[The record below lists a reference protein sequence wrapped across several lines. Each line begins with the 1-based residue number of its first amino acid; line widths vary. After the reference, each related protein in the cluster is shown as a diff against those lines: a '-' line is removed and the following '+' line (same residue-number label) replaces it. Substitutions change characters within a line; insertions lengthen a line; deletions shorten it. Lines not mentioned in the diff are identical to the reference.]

1 MGKCREERGIDFSLK
16 KAYSFFNEEKEM
28 ERNIS
33 YGKIKARI
41 EEGEPNTIYITS
53 DFLDLASTY
62 AANGALRRLARD
74 GVLDQVMRGIYC
86 KPKYNERLKR
96 KIPPSPDDIA
106 RAVARNYGWTII
118 PSGNTALNMLGL
130 STQVPARWEYV
141 SDGPYKE
148 YDIDDKTSIRFKHTA
163 NKEIT
168 RLSYDAAL
176 LIQAL
181 KAMGKDNIDRKDI
194 RKLSSGMTEG
204 RKAEI
209 LKETQYTT
217 SWIYEVIRGICNE

>member
-1 MGKCREERGIDFSLK
+1 
-16 KAYSFFNEEKEM
+16 M

-33 YGKIKARI
+33 YRKIRDRI
-41 EEGEPNTIYITS
+41 EKAEPNTIFITS
-53 DFLDLASTY
+53 DFMDLASTY
-62 AANGALRRLARD
+62 AANGALRKLVRD
-74 GVLDQVMRGIYC
+74 GTIDQIMRGVYS

-106 RAVARNYGWTII
+106 KAIARNYGWTII

-130 STQVPARWEYV
+130 STQVPAKWEYV

-148 YDIDDKTSIRFKHTA
+148 YDIDDKISVHFRHTA

-168 RLSYDAAL
+168 KISYDSAL

-181 KAMGKDNIDRKDI
+181 KAIGKGSISKKDI
-194 RKLSSGMTEG
+194 ERLSLEIPEEK
-204 RKAEI
+204 RAQI

>member
-1 MGKCREERGIDFSLK
+1 
-16 KAYSFFNEEKEM
+16 M

-33 YGKIKARI
+33 YGKIKDRI
-41 EEGEPNTIYITS
+41 ESSEPNTIYITS
-53 DFLDLASTY
+53 DFMDLASTY
-62 AANGALRRLARD
+62 AANGALRRLAKD
-74 GVLDQVMRGIYC
+74 GVIDQIMRGVYN

-106 RAVARNYGWTII
+106 KAIARNYGWTII

-130 STQVPARWEYV
+130 STQVPAQWEYV

-148 YDIDDKTSIRFKHTA
+148 YNIDDKTSIRFRHTA

-168 RLSYDAAL
+168 KISHDAAL

-181 KAMGKDNIDRKDI
+181 KAIGKDNMNRKTI
-194 RKLSSGMTEG
+194 RKISSEIAKE
-204 RKAEI
+204 RKLEI

-217 SWIYEVIRGICNE
+217 SWIYEVIREICNE